1 MAGGI
6 AISVGALA
14 QGLDHGTEK
23 LTDIKFQLV
32 DPEWE
37 KGQLLN
43 GAAAFTAGACL
54 GSLQASLL
62 SSVCCMLTV
71 NLAYAMVAAVMVACV
86 ELKAKG
92 SGIPEIKGSREP
104 LRLCFVQLH
113 GCPSSQPTEQIS

>member
-37 KGQLLN
+37 KGELLN
-43 GAAAFTAGACL
+43 GAAAFTAGACSL
-54 GSLQASLL
+54 GSLQASVL

-92 SGIPEIKGSREP
+92 SGIPEIKGLEP
-104 LRLCFVQLH
+104 LRLCFVRLH
-113 GCPSSQPTEQIS
+113 T